1 LAFTIVFSQIS
12 SMVITFMLIPM
23 LSARIENMD
32 KKTKGLSFILVP
44 FEKLLNWFYKIYEKS
59 LRWCLVNRKKFIL
72 IVLAMFVVSVFAL
85 TQMGMELMP
94 TSDEGSLTVSISL
107 PKGSKLEDTD
117 ELTRVAEERIKEI
130 SEVETVFA
138 NVGSAGMMSLGSGE
152 NNSSIM
158 VTLADDRTKSTDEVC
173 QEVRELLGDMTGAT
187 IEVTASSMGMSMSV
201 NELSYQFSSMDE
213 EALEEYVLKAEEVLG
228 QIDGVSETST
238 SISETQAELKID
250 VDETKAAMYGLSTT
264 SVANYIKG
272 VLDGTTAS
280 QFTEKGSEYDIK
292 IVYPDNYVND
302 YTKLKT
308 LQVKT
313 ATGQWITLGDVADI
327 IVEQGSTTLTRV
339 DQKRVITLSGVLYGT
354 DMNTVNKEFN
364 KAIAEIEMPDGI
376 SRYASGVYEMMMEA
390 MMQFSLAILL
400 GILLMY
406 LVMSAQFENMKQP
419 FIILFTVPLSLI
431 GVVLSLVLTNSN
443 LSVLS
448 FIGMLMLVGIIVN
461 NAILLIEFIN
471 QLSKERPD
479 LERDEIVVQSG
490 LTRLRPILMT
500 TLTSVIGFFPMAVAG
515 SEMMQPLA
523 VVLLGGLGIGALLT
537 LLVIPVIYAIMD
549 DRTNKRI
556 KRKERRS
563 RINRASEKI

>member
-1 LAFTIVFSQIS
+1 
-12 SMVITFMLIPM
+12 
-23 LSARIENMD
+23 
-32 KKTKGLSFILVP
+32 
-44 FEKLLNWFYKIYEKS
+44 
-59 LRWCLVNRKKFIL
+59 
-72 IVLAMFVVSVFAL
+72 
-85 TQMGMELMP
+85 
-94 TSDEGSLTVSISL
+94 
-107 PKGSKLEDTD
+107 
-117 ELTRVAEERIKEI
+117 
-130 SEVETVFA
+130 
-138 NVGSAGMMSLGSGE
+138 
-152 NNSSIM
+152 M